1 MSVTGIVVAMRVEAR
16 CLTAQPL
23 PFNRLFRLNT
33 GVALWLCGMGA
44 VAAHHAA
51 KELLAA
57 GASGL
62 VSFGFAGALDPDL
75 QPGNLVLPEAVL
87 AEDTQTLFPVD
98 SVWRKQLQQ
107 CLSGHIRQSG
117 GLLVTTREV
126 VTSTSSK
133 QALAERTRACAVDME
148 STAIATVATEAG
160 NPFLAV
166 RVVSDP
172 IGFSPPEVLLG
183 AIRSDGSPDM
193 LRILSLIASGT
204 VSISTLLRLGRD
216 SRAAAATLS
225 AVVHH
230 AGPQLGF
237 AA

>member
-1 MSVTGIVVAMRVEAR
+1 MSVTGIVVAMRIEAR
-16 CLTAQPL
+16 CLTAQSL
-23 PFNRLFRLNT
+23 PFNRLFRLNPN
-33 GVALWLCGMGA
+33 VFIWLCGMGA

-62 VSFGFAGALDPDL
+62 ASFGFAGALDPGL

-98 SVWRKQLQQ
+98 PAWHKRLQQ
-107 CLSGHIRQSG
+107 CLSGHISQSD
-117 GLLVTTREV
+117 GLLVTVREV
-126 VTSTSSK
+126 VTSTRDK
-133 QALAERTRACAVDME
+133 QVLAERTRACAVDME
-148 STAIATVATEAG
+148 STAIAAVAAEAG
-160 NPFLAV
+160 IPFIAV
-166 RVVSDP
+166 RTVSDP
-172 IGFSPPEVLLG
+172 VGFSPPEVLLG
-183 AIRSDGSPDM
+183 AIQPDGSPAM
-193 LRILSLIASGT
+193 LRILALIASGT

-216 SRAAAATLS
+216 SRAAATTLS

-230 AGPQLGF
+230 AGLQLAF